1 MSAAAKKKFLEDINK
16 FVNTEYKRGAID
28 KFRTKVTVTKKS
40 LAQGF
45 KEGYQDLQGK
55 KSDYVQI
62 TDAEFEE
69 IAAKA
74 IDKVES
80 QWSSKEGTTGHTVKY
95 VPGNLL
101 VWSAYRDI
109 KRPYTIIKDE
119 SVKELN
125 KLLKA
130 KGSSALKGAVRK
142 EGEKGFEVTP
152 RQSEVG
158 IFKSGT
164 HRGHQGV
171 TTVGS
176 AQLQAAMRFITR
188 TKAMSGFA
196 ESEEAKELREVLQ
209 KIDLILET
217 SGTKKSGGSVSIKED
232 LFIHIK
238 LEARSKNKAGA
249 QKFDYTNL
257 RKGLESAV
265 VSYIENPKNNVAGLA
280 GSKSIE
286 ENAVDAAAKT
296 VVDQLTKP
304 ANVKVVSKGYNYKGR
319 KKSKTSVSKNNGA
332 ISHKVSTKKA
342 SKPSRKTTGTAP
354 MNISMLMG
362 MLNQRLPDA
371 VAANMNSPRLNYQ
384 TGRFAES
391 VKVTDIIRTPQ
402 GYPSIG
408 YTYQKNPYQTFEPGF
423 AQGSVDRDPRKLI
436 DRSIRDIA
444 VEFAIGRFYTRRV

>member
-1 MSAAAKKKFLEDINK
+1 MSTSAKKKFLEDINK

-28 KFRTKVTVTKKS
+28 KFRTKVTVSKKS

-55 KSDYVQI
+55 KTDYVEI
-62 TDAEFEE
+62 TDAEFEA
-69 IAAKA
+69 IAAIA

-80 QWSSKEGTTGHTVKY
+80 GWSGKEGTTGHTVKY

-109 KRPYTIIKDE
+109 KKPYGIIKDT

-125 KLLKA
+125 KLLKS

-142 EGEKGFEVTP
+142 ESGGFEVTP

-176 AQLQAAMRFITR
+176 AQLQAAMRFLTR

-196 ESEEAKELREVLQ
+196 ESEEATELREVLQ
-209 KIDLILET
+209 KIDLIFNT
-217 SGTKKSGGSVSIKED
+217 TGTKKSGGTVSIKED
-232 LFIHIK
+232 LFVNIK
-238 LEARSKNKAGA
+238 MEARSKNKAGA

-257 RKGLESAV
+257 RKGLEASV
-265 VSYIENPKNNVAGLA
+265 LSYIENHNIAGLA
-280 GSKSIE
+280 GSKSIQ
-286 ENAVDAAAKT
+286 ENALDAAAKT

-304 ANVKVVSKGYNYKGR
+304 ANVKAVRKGYSYKGR
-319 KKSKTSVSKNNGA
+319 KKSNISISKNTGTVK
-332 ISHKVSTKKA
+332 HKVSTRKA
-342 SKPSRKTTGTAP
+342 RTSSRKTAGTSP
-354 MNISMLMG
+354 MNISFLMG
-362 MLNQRLPDA
+362 MLNQKLPDA

-391 VKVTDIIRTPQ
+391 VKVTDIVRTPQ

-408 YTYQKNPYQTFEPGF
+408 YTYAKYPYQTFEPGF
-423 AQGSVDRDPRKLI
+423 AQGDELRDPRKLI

-444 VEFAIGRFYTRRV
+444 IEFAIGRFYTRRV